1 MARIL
6 ENKTARNVKL
16 NINQSAYEARHLAK
30 PQNVVFKLMKDNTQR
45 ITKDK
50 VRQSEENLKKLQRQ
64 EITYKEYF
72 KNTLIK
78 WDSAKEEEKI
88 LFKKYSYELLFDR
101 LFEEYLQTDD
111 DKEFIK
117 YYSHCLEFEN
127 NKNLADYFKF
137 YVYNLTCQSPLKYKL
152 SYQ

>member
-1 MARIL
+1 M
-6 ENKTARNVKL
+6 
-16 NINQSAYEARHLAK
+16 
-30 PQNVVFKLMKDNTQR
+30 FKLMKDNTQR

-50 VRQSEENLKKLQRQ
+50 VREAEENLEKLQRQ

-72 KNTLIK
+72 KNSLIK

-88 LFKKYSYELLFDR
+88 LYKKYSYELLFDR
-101 LFEEYLQTDD
+101 LFEKYLQTDD

-127 NKNLADYFKF
+127 NKKLADYFKF

-152 SYQ
+152 SYR